1 MKNKLLLL
9 SVCVMLLTAGCG
21 TTKEAQTQ
29 TPIADNSQQA
39 ESTAKTNNSG
49 TKSERVS
56 ENFVTY
62 TDSIGTP
69 HILYLGVVQN
79 TDTKP
84 LQYGGVTIDV
94 NDDNGNLIKHL
105 DMGIVYPDYLMPGEK
120 GYICEDC
127 AQLDDTI
134 DLTKVAKTEMH
145 YGTRAATNYKKPNVE
160 ITQLEL
166 KTNQLGPNVIG
177 KVKSNEDIEDLW
189 IAFPICDS
197 NGNLQTVA
205 ITNVGNISNG
215 DERGFECTPMEYDP
229 NIDFSASK
237 VEALPY
243 VSLF

>member
-21 TTKEAQTQ
+21 TTNQPQTE
-29 TPIADNSQQA
+29 TSNADNSQQT
-39 ESTAKTNNSG
+39 ESTAKTEDSG

-62 TDSIGTP
+62 TDSIGVP

-84 LQYGGVTIDV
+84 LEYGEVTIDV
-94 NDDNGNLIKHL
+94 NDDSGNLIKHL
-105 DMGIVYPDYLMPGEK
+105 DMGSVYPRYLMPGEK

-127 AQLDDTI
+127 AKLDDTI

-166 KTNQLGPNVIG
+166 KTNQFGPNIIG

-189 IAFPICDS
+189 IALPVCDS

-205 ITNVGNISNG
+205 IANIENISNG
-215 DERGFECTPMEYDP
+215 DERGFECTPIEYDS
-229 NIDFSASK
+229 NMDFSTSK
-237 VEALPY
+237 VEAIPY